1 VMSFN
6 ELKRQAS
13 VYVSR
18 KYVYAVWLLFAGLLA
33 SSFYFAYAV
42 ISYTISSG
50 PSASELIAVIYRY
63 NYVTVLVQVLSMAYL
78 GLYLFTIYRLY
89 LSLNA
94 HAQRVVA
101 ALRASGIQQAASC
114 ADRISSAPV
123 KYSLAPFILV
133 VLFWFV
139 PFLEI
144 VSLILMLYLM
154 SRLHSSIVAL
164 EEREDEAFR
173 ALGISL
179 SRRRT
184 GREGYFL
191 YGVLAVVTLG
201 LFMLYLIYHL
211 VSVYNDH
218 VREDL
223 RLLESVEL

>member
-1 VMSFN
+1 MSFN
-6 ELKRQAS
+6 ELKRQTS

-18 KYVYAVWLLFAGLLA
+18 KYVYAVWLLFAGSLV
-33 SSFYFAYAV
+33 SSFYLAYVV
-42 ISYTISSG
+42 ISSVLSSG
-50 PSASELIAVIYRY
+50 PSASGIIAVIYQY
-63 NYVTVLVQVLSMAYL
+63 YYVTVLVQVLSLAYL

-89 LSLNA
+89 LSLNV
-94 HAQRVVA
+94 HAQRVAA
-101 ALRASGIQQAASC
+101 ALRASGIQQAASY
-114 ADRISSAPV
+114 ADRISSAPAR
-123 KYSLAPFILV
+123 YSLVPFILA

-144 VSLILMLYLM
+144 ASLILILYLM
-154 SRLHSSIVAL
+154 SRLHSSVVAL
-164 EEREDEAFR
+164 EQTEDEAFR

-201 LFMLYLIYHL
+201 LFMVYLIYHL
-211 VSVYNDH
+211 VSVYNGH
-218 VREDL
+218 VKEDV